1 MIQEWLNNVLKKLEE
16 SLDEEIKERIEQIAK
31 REKNDFGVDPLGC
44 NPLSIKSCA
53 PFLIWLYKNYFRVE
67 TFGAHNIPKDRCMVI
82 ANHSGQLP
90 FDAAMIETAFI
101 LEGKNPRLLRGMTE
115 KWVAEI
121 PFISTF
127 FARIGQVVGTP
138 STCKF
143 LLEKEEGV
151 IVFPEGVKGI
161 SKLFSERY
169 KLANFGTGF
178 MRIALAAK
186 APIIPVALIG
196 AEEQAPAIA
205 NFTSLAKN
213 LGMPAL
219 PLIFPQIIP
228 LPMPV
233 KYRIYIGKPMNFV
246 GDGTED
252 SKEIKLMVDDVK
264 LCIQNML
271 DEGLRKREHIFF

>member
-252 SKEIKLMVDDVK
+252 SKEIKLMVDEVK

-271 DEGLRKREHIFF
+271 DEGLSKREHIFF